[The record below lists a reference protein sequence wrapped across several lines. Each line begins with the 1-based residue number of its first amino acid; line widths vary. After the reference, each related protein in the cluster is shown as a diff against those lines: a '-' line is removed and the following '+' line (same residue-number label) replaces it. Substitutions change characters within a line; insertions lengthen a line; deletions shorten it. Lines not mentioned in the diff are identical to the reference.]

1 MKRSVK
7 LSAIAMIALAALSSC
22 AKKEEANTAA
32 ASGKSKMS
40 ITLLSSKDICS
51 QIFVYAGGVL
61 RKAFFVTPGREKG
74 FSYFPLYGFR
84 DEEVLID
91 ISHESL
97 LDEGLAV
104 II

>member
-40 ITLLSSKDICS
+40 ITLLRSKDICS
-51 QIFVYAGGVL
+51 QIFVYAGVMV
-61 RKAFFVTPGREKG
+61 RKAFFVTPGSEKG
-74 FSYFPLYGFR
+74 FSFFPIYGFR
-84 DEEVLID
+84 GEEVLID

>member
-1 MKRSVK
+1 M
-7 LSAIAMIALAALSSC
+7 
-22 AKKEEANTAA
+22 
-32 ASGKSKMS
+32 
-40 ITLLSSKDICS
+40 
-51 QIFVYAGGVL
+51 L
-61 RKAFFVTPGREKG
+61 RKAFFVTPGSEKG

-104 II
+104 IV